1 MIYFDSDMSRSINAV
16 VYFNWKTVIYI
27 YVCRK
32 CRTQYMLKM
41 EKSVTF
47 TGACANE
54 IIPSINRSFVYKAK
68 EERHVRIIRN
78 YNVQFIYTI
87 TTQTL
92 VLSDNISMCSLF
104 ITKMG
109 LWMNNFTVNDKMV
122 NNQHGRHLCY
132 TTIPSRYL
140 RRIIMI
146 KYWSINLTT
155 NFNCRSHLNIRL
167 LINGIYCLEITISN
181 KIKCIDSLNL
191 YDISTLSL
199 FMTAL

>member
-1 MIYFDSDMSRSINAV
+1 MLEL
-16 VYFNWKTVIYI
+16 
-27 YVCRK
+27 YV
-32 CRTQYMLKM
+32 
-41 EKSVTF
+41 
-47 TGACANE
+47 
-54 IIPSINRSFVYKAK
+54 
-68 EERHVRIIRN
+68 
-78 YNVQFIYTI
+78 TI
-87 TTQTL
+87 TYNSFTRLQHRHWYL
-92 VLSDNISMCSLF
+92 V
-104 ITKMG
+104 ITFQCVVCLLRRWGYGWIILLLMI
-109 LWMNNFTVNDKMV
+109 

-199 FMTAL
+199 FMTALWTIVTRRKTCLRVHESTSGFLVVLLNI